1 MLSEWAVYFVAALA
15 AVFLL
20 AGVRMKAAF
29 FTMLSFGLW
38 VGAALISP
46 MVFTALGEAGAGVLS
61 PEFAIVG
68 YLFIMI
74 AFVTFIIGIAQAL
87 GKI

>member
-46 MVFTALGEAGAGVLS
+46 MVFTGLGEGGAGVLS

-68 YLFIMI
+68 YLFVMI
-74 AFVTFIIGIAQAL
+74 AFVSFIIGIAQAL
-87 GKI
+87 GKV